1 MGYASTTELTNLTGT
16 SLASG
21 VLTEIITQSD
31 REINARLA
39 LAEISAP
46 SSDDKLKS
54 ASLNLSIAGVLT
66 RMRLDGSKP
75 AKAKIGDIWFED
87 DIDKAIA
94 ELVKRA
100 WAAVDSYILTHGT
113 YDRYRFLVR
122 KVN

>member
-1 MGYASTTELTNLTGT
+1 MSYCTNAELTLLTGT
-16 SLASG
+16 GLSTTIQDA
-21 VLTEIITQSD
+21 IIAEAD

-46 SSDDKLKS
+46 GSDDKLKS
-54 ASLNLSIAGVLT
+54 ASLNLSIVGVLT

-75 AKAKIGDIWFED
+75 ASIRIGDISASD
-87 DIDKAIA
+87 DIDTAIS
-94 ELVKRA
+94 ELQKKA

-113 YDRYRFLVR
+113 YDRSKWYVR